1 MSNWIGHAISMA
13 SILVTVFV
21 GAMWLGALSTKVDNL
36 KENAVTDGR
45 MQRLEQKVETL
56 GKNTGDLTLSV
67 ADLAREIRRGNQR

>member
-1 MSNWIGHAISMA
+1 MNNWIGHAISMA

-36 KENAVTDGR
+36 KENTVSDGR

-56 GKNTGDLTLSV
+56 GDNTRALNQSV
-67 ADLAREIRRGNQR
+67 GELVREIKRNPN